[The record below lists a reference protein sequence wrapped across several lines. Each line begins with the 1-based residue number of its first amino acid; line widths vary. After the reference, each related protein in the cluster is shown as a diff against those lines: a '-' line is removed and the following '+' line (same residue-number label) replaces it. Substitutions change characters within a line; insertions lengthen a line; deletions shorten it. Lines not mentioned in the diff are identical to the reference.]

1 MQPEPDLEEQEQELE
16 RAVLEEDAYQQQ
28 KTLEAQD
35 QEHDALVA
43 EEEAADVE
51 RYERHRKDEQA
62 QAAQEW
68 EDWAVFSEMNPQ
80 IATARPA
87 GKKRTSLRAMV
98 QQRDGSGKVR
108 RQESFQLLLDEGS
121 TVTMGF
127 QLTSGSMDGSEGG
140 HGQPQPQGE
149 GQGTE
154 TAGHVSSS
162 ASSTEAYAEGVQLSL
177 GADISEFLGSIPGI
191 HLYNQWSLE
200 AITSAVILHRY
211 GSGVLEAFEAQKVFL
226 ESRSEG

>member
-1 MQPEPDLEEQEQELE
+1 M
-16 RAVLEEDAYQQQ
+16 EEDAYQQQ
-28 KTLEAQD
+28 KTLEAQV

-51 RYERHRKDEQA
+51 RYERYRKDKQA

-87 GKKRTSLRAMV
+87 RKKRTSLRVMV
-98 QQRDGSGKVR
+98 QQHDGSGKVR

-127 QLTSGSMDGSEGG
+127 QLTSVSMDGSEGG

-162 ASSTEAYAEGVQLSL
+162 ASSTEEYAEGVQLSL
-177 GADISEFLGSIPGI
+177 PEGADISEFLGSIPGI

-200 AITSAVILHRY
+200 AITSAVILRRY
-211 GSGVLEAFEAQKVFL
+211 GSGVLEAFEAQEVFL
-226 ESRSEG
+226 ESQSEG